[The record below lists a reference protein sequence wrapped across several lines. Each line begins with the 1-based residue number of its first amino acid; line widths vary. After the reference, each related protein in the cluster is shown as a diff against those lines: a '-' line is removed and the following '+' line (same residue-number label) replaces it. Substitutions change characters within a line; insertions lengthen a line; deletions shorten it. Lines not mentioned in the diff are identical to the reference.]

1 MFFHKMGQRS
11 SGLSYTTGS
20 LALGN
25 PGGRGQAHS
34 NQVTWDPGSP
44 DCADGYCTSH
54 ISSKD
59 LCFLRVSIREGRN
72 CSYQTK

>member
-1 MFFHKMGQRS
+1 MFCPKMGQRS
-11 SGLSYTTGS
+11 SGLSYRTES

-25 PGGRGQAHS
+25 PGAGGQANP

-44 DCADGYCTSH
+44 DCAYGYCTSH

-59 LCFLRVSIREGRN
+59 LCFVSISIREGQH